1 MPPHRFFKTPPSPP
15 RTPLATGRKPNIR
28 NLGLESVDV
37 KVSDKGAIEVNEL
50 SQTSVSWVIAYC
62 AHDEKGFC
70 GSGSNTLSVTTRT
83 MLQSP
88 TGTPPPPTLPVQVPS
103 VWAIGDV
110 TDRLN
115 LTPVALMEAMALV
128 RTLFAGE
135 NTAPDH
141 SNVATAVFS
150 HPEIGTVGL
159 TEANVRRDWA
169 RGWGV
174 LECSLPVASR
184 AYHCDR
190 ACDQRSPGGTA
201 L

>member
-1 MPPHRFFKTPPSPP
+1 MH
-15 RTPLATGRKPNIR
+15 
-28 NLGLESVDV
+28 
-37 KVSDKGAIEVNEL
+37 
-50 SQTSVSWVIAYC
+50 
-62 AHDEKGFC
+62 
-70 GSGSNTLSVTTRT
+70 TR
-83 MLQSP
+83 LLSP

-128 RTLFAGE
+128 WTLFAGE

-159 TEANVRRDWA
+159 TEANVRRDWT
-169 RGWGV
+169 RGWGWDG
-174 LECSLPVASR
+174 LECSLSVASR
-184 AYHCDR
+184 ACHRDR
-190 ACDQRSPGGTA
+190 ACDQRPPGDATI
-201 L
+201 LNSIL